1 MTKKQTDLPSGHEI
15 AKKIMALVLEE
26 FNHKDHTGECC
37 VSECCSVCY
46 GGSTSFCR
54 CYSIVQLLN
63 DALEATA
70 TRTRQEDIETI
81 NKLAPLASIGFNGET
96 HYLISRAEAINSL
109 NK

>member
-1 MTKKQTDLPSGHEI
+1 MIKKQTDLLDKYLAPAGGITALKFTPQGLLVTFEKEI
-15 AKKIMALVLEE
+15 PEK
-26 FNHKDHTGECC
+26 F
-37 VSECCSVCY
+37 
-46 GGSTSFCR
+46 
-54 CYSIVQLLN
+54 SIVTGVMEAMQLIN
-63 DALEATA
+63 DMLHETA